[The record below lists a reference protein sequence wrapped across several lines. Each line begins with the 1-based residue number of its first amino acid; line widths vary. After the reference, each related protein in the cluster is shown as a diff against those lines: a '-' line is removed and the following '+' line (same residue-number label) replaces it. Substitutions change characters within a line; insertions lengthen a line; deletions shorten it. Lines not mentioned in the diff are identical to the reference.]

1 MHILMHCLI
10 SLHVKSCYVV
20 GSQQELHKQFLQGK
34 NAGFAFIVENR
45 QRSFLH
51 LSCFDIFRRPDSV
64 YLVSER
70 EEGNRHESLS

>member
-1 MHILMHCLI
+1 MYILVHCLI

-20 GSQQELHKQFLQGK
+20 GTLQT
-34 NAGFAFIVENR
+34 AGFAFIVENR